1 MSIQFNFLDL
11 SAISFVIY
19 FLGTI
24 FKTLTISY
32 AYIKFSK
39 LTKITTIFLIYF
51 ISFLITSIHSILT
64 FSLNSTIYD
73 VFLYILTICLFNY
86 IFSNIKLNN
95 SLIAS
100 IVSIALY
107 YVLNIFSIV
116 LSYIINKLIF
126 TPPDIIN
133 FILMSIIHISL
144 LILIFKIPKFKNGFS
159 FLSKKSNTD
168 YIDVL
173 ILHIGSILLLLFI
186 ILADTNVNNLI
197 LGMNLFPPFIFFS
210 IIMSITIYKSF
221 KQYYRQ
227 KLVENQIV
235 DLKLKVESKEKE
247 IELLKHQNLEYSK
260 QNHSIMHKQKSLEYK
275 LNKLELNT
283 EMANE
288 LSNITFSSVIN
299 TKLKSTGIDRIDYML
314 KYMQSECTKNN
325 IEFELI
331 LNGNIHHI
339 VNNFISINDLEILLA
354 DHIKNAIIAIQHSSN
369 INKSILVKLG
379 LFDNSY
385 SIWIYDSGIEFEQ
398 NTLKRLGK
406 EPSTTHS
413 SNGGTGMGFM
423 NTFDTLSKSK
433 ASMLIKEL
441 GQPTA
446 DNYTKIIIIKFGE
459 KFNFKVEGYRDLS

>member
-1 MSIQFNFLDL
+1 MNIQFNFLDL

-24 FKTLTISY
+24 FKSLTMSY
-32 AYIKFSK
+32 TYIKLGK

-73 VFLYILTICLFNY
+73 VLLYILIICLFNY

-100 IVSIALY
+100 IISIALY
-107 YVLNIFSIV
+107 YALNIFSII
-116 LSYIINKLIF
+116 LNYIINKLIF

-133 FILMSIIHISL
+133 FILMSIIHIFS
-144 LILIFKIPKFKNGFS
+144 LILIFKIPKFKNGLS
-159 FLSKKSNTD
+159 FFAQRSNHN
-168 YIDVL
+168 YIDIL
-173 ILHIGSILLLLFI
+173 ILNISIVILFVFI
-186 ILADTNVNNLI
+186 IVSNLTISLARELV
-197 LGMNLFPPFIFFS
+197 FPFILFS